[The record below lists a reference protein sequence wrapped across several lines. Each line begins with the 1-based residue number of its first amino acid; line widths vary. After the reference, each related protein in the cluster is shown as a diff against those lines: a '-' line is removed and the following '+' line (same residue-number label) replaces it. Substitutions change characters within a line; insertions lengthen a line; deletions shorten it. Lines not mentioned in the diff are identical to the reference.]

1 MFRIFRFVVLFAV
14 LFISAACAPAAAPT
28 SAPPPPTAAPPA
40 AAVPTQAAPAQPAP
54 TQPAPTQAA
63 AATKVPPTAVPPTS
77 APVKDT
83 LVVGQTVDPPNLN
96 PYETTAAYANVY
108 ANIMEPLMY
117 IDKDANGNATFKML
131 LATDYKWLDTTTLQ
145 FKLRPGVTFSNGEP
159 FNADAAKF
167 SLEQLFSAFSYT
179 QWLQGLLKQVT
190 IVDPMTVNV
199 VLTKPA
205 SIVPTII
212 AMGGYQVPPKD
223 FAARGK
229 DAFNAAPIGTGPWV
243 FKDHVKDDHITLT
256 ANPNYWGGTPKFKQI
271 LYRIIP
277 DDNARVA
284 ALEAG
289 EIDLTPNVPYPAA
302 DRIAGNKSLQ
312 LITTPSLRNFATFF
326 DTDNPKAKP
335 LLDVKVR
342 QALNYAIDRAGMC
355 KTLFSGRCTPLDGQ
369 YLNKTQA
376 GYDPTL
382 KPFAYDAAKAKQML
396 ADAGYAS
403 GFEVDFTYTAGRY
416 ALDKEAGQA
425 IAGYLRAVG
434 LTVNEKAVDFPEFAR
449 EFEAKPR
456 QTTALYQLG
465 FLFGQDG
472 YLTYLSYMPGI
483 RFRSAPM
490 PATFDDNLA
499 KVGNAPDEAT
509 RIKLLQ
515 DIEKSINAE
524 PFAVYLYTID
534 DLYGAQSWVTGF
546 APRPDQTIRLTTM
559 GVTPK

>member
-1 MFRIFRFVVLFAV
+1 M
-14 LFISAACAPAAAPT
+14 
-28 SAPPPPTAAPPA
+28 
-40 AAVPTQAAPAQPAP
+40 
-54 TQPAPTQAA
+54 
-63 AATKVPPTAVPPTS
+63 
-77 APVKDT
+77 
-83 LVVGQTVDPPNLN
+83 
-96 PYETTAAYANVY
+96 
-108 ANIMEPLMY
+108 
-117 IDKDANGNATFKML
+117 
-131 LATDYKWLDTTTLQ
+131 
-145 FKLRPGVTFSNGEP
+145 
-159 FNADAAKF
+159 
-167 SLEQLFSAFSYT
+167 
-179 QWLQGLLKQVT
+179 
-190 IVDPMTVNV
+190 
-199 VLTKPA
+199 
-205 SIVPTII
+205 
-212 AMGGYQVPPKD
+212 
-223 FAARGK
+223 
-229 DAFNAAPIGTGPWV
+229 
-243 FKDHVKDDHITLT
+243 T
-256 ANPNYWGGTPKFKQI
+256 ANPTYWGGTPKFKQI

-302 DRIAGNKSLQ
+302 ARVEGNKNLK

-335 LLDVKVR
+335 LTDVRVR

-376 GYDPTL
+376 GYDPSL
-382 KPFAYDAAKAKQML
+382 KAFPYDVAKAKQML
-396 ADAGYAS
+396 TDASYGS
-403 GFEVDFTYTAGRY
+403 GFELDFTYTAGRY

-449 EFEAKPR
+449 QFEAKPR

-490 PATFDDNLA
+490 PASFDDNLT

-524 PFAVYLYTID
+524 PFAVYLYTLD

-546 APRPDQTIRLTTM
+546 TPRPDQTIRLTNM

>member
-1 MFRIFRFVVLFAV
+1 MFRIFRFVGLITVL
-14 LFISAACAPAAAPT
+14 LLSAACSPAAAPT

-40 AAVPTQAAPAQPAP
+40 AASTQAAV
-54 TQPAPTQAA
+54 
-63 AATKVPPTAVPPTS
+63 ATSASTAVPPTS

-83 LVVGQTVDPPNLN
+83 LVIGQTVDPPNLN
-96 PYETTAAYANVY
+96 PYETTAPYASVY

-117 IDKDANGNATFKML
+117 VDKDANGNATFKML
-131 LATDYKWLDTTTLQ
+131 LATDYKWVDSTTLQ
-145 FKLRPGVTFSNGEP
+145 FKLRQGVTFSNGEP

-179 QWLQGLLKQVT
+179 QWLQGLLKEVKV
-190 IVDPMTVNV
+190 VDPTTVNV

-212 AMGGYQVPPKD
+212 AMGGFQVPPKD
-223 FAARGK
+223 FNTRGK
-229 DAFNAAPIGTGPWV
+229 DVFNAAPIGTGPWV
-243 FKDHVKDDHITLT
+243 YKDHVKDDHITLT
-256 ANPNYWGGTPKFKQI
+256 ANSNYWGGTPKFKQI

-302 DRIAGNKSLQ
+302 ARVEGNKNLK

-335 LLDVKVR
+335 LTDVRVR

-376 GYDPTL
+376 GYNSSL
-382 KPFAYDAAKAKQML
+382 KAFAYDAAKAKQML
-396 ADAGYAS
+396 AEAGYAS
-403 GFEVDFTYTAGRY
+403 GFEVDYTYTAGRY

-449 EFEAKPR
+449 QFEAKPR

-472 YLTYLSYMPGI
+472 YLTYLSYVPGI

-490 PATFDDNLA
+490 PASFDDNLT
-499 KVGNAPDEAT
+499 KVGTAPDEAT

-524 PFAVYLYTID
+524 PFAVYLYTLD

-546 APRPDQTIRLTTM
+546 TPRPDQTIRLTTM